1 MKTLYLHL
9 AFDGIRRNRRL
20 YIPYILTCIGMVMM
34 HYILLFLYRDEG
46 LNNLSGGATLRA
58 IMQLGKGV
66 IAVFAAVFLFY
77 THAFLM
83 RRRKKEFGLYNI
95 LGMGK
100 SNIGVILFWET
111 LLVAAVSLAVGLL
124 CGAAF
129 SKLAELGLFR
139 ITNGAAGYT
148 LSVSFAAIG
157 ECAATFGI
165 IFLLLFL
172 DSLRQVRF
180 SSTAALLGSENVGE
194 KPPRANWVLGLL
206 GAVILAGAYA
216 TAVMIQDPVA
226 AIFLFFVA
234 VVLVIIGTY
243 LVFVSGSVLLCRILQ
258 KNKRYYYK
266 PAHFVSVSSMAFRMK
281 RSGAGLASVCIL
293 ATMVL
298 VMISSTTCL
307 YFGEED
313 AINAR
318 YPNDFRLEFVLPV
331 LAAEDTDALRSA
343 VLAEADACGVR
354 IENLT
359 EARDAASHDAS
370 RESYTLS
377 FDTSADEDRQAA
389 LRRAFRIRFQGDSVE
404 DANFDS
410 CIITSKAVE
419 RDDFYGTFGGLFYL
433 GILLSAV
440 FICAAVLILYY
451 KQITEA
457 SEDRARF
464 AIMQKVGMT
473 AREIRSSVNSQMLTV
488 FYLPLLLAGV
498 HLAFAFP
505 MIRKL
510 LSLFALNNVALFAT
524 TTLISFAVF
533 ALLYTLVYRVTAGA
547 YCDIVGGEREA

>member
-180 SSTAALLGSENVGE
+180 SSTAALLDSENVGE

-410 CIITSKAVE
+410 CIIISKAVE

-524 TTLISFAVF
+524 TTLVSFSVF
-533 ALLYTLVYRVTAGA
+533 ALLYTLVYRITAGA

>member
-180 SSTAALLGSENVGE
+180 SSTAALLDSENVGE

-354 IENLT
+354 VENLT

-410 CIITSKAVE
+410 CIIISKAVE

-533 ALLYTLVYRVTAGA
+533 ALLYTLVYRITAGA

>member
-34 HYILLFLYRDEG
+34 HYILLFLYHDEG

-180 SSTAALLGSENVGE
+180 SSTAALLDSENVGE

-410 CIITSKAVE
+410 CIIISKAVE

-524 TTLISFAVF
+524 TTLVSFSVF
-533 ALLYTLVYRVTAGA
+533 ALLYTLVYRITAGA

>member
-1 MKTLYLHL
+1 
-9 AFDGIRRNRRL
+9 
-20 YIPYILTCIGMVMM
+20 
-34 HYILLFLYRDEG
+34 
-46 LNNLSGGATLRA
+46 
-58 IMQLGKGV
+58 
-66 IAVFAAVFLFY
+66 
-77 THAFLM
+77 
-83 RRRKKEFGLYNI
+83 
-95 LGMGK
+95 
-100 SNIGVILFWET
+100 
-111 LLVAAVSLAVGLL
+111 
-124 CGAAF
+124 
-129 SKLAELGLFR
+129 
-139 ITNGAAGYT
+139 
-148 LSVSFAAIG
+148 
-157 ECAATFGI
+157 
-165 IFLLLFL
+165 
-172 DSLRQVRF
+172 
-180 SSTAALLGSENVGE
+180 
-194 KPPRANWVLGLL
+194 
-206 GAVILAGAYA
+206 
-216 TAVMIQDPVA
+216 
-226 AIFLFFVA
+226 
-234 VVLVIIGTY
+234 
-243 LVFVSGSVLLCRILQ
+243 
-258 KNKRYYYK
+258 
-266 PAHFVSVSSMAFRMK
+266 MAFRMK

-318 YPNDFRLEFVLPV
+318 YPNDFQLAFELTGEGLSNVEDLRKELLDAANPFGVGAEDLRDYAWISFVGGYKDGNILTERK
-331 LAAEDTDALRSA
+331 AAEETNALCTVRLIPLADYNRVTGESETLQDGEALLCLRYGAKVDTDTLRFDGGNGFKVIKEVERFA
-343 VLAEADACGVR
+343 GEGTGITAIPEIVLFVTDAEK
-354 IENLT
+354 T
-359 EARDAASHDAS
+359 AASLGLS
-370 RESYTLS
+370 ELYRSYVCT
-377 FDTSADEDRQAA
+377 FDTELDGERQTEL
-389 LRRAFRIRFQGDSVE
+389 LRTLWARFKGE
-404 DANFDS
+404 NAEIIGYAS
-410 CIITSKAVE
+410 CIIISKAVE